1 MRTDFNHVA
10 DTIRLENAI
19 FTKLGAGVHALNPG
33 FFHADPAAADAN
45 DYIVYNKATGIL
57 SYDNDGSGSHA
68 AIAFAF
74 LQNKPV
80 LAANDFTV
88 I

>member
-1 MRTDFNHVA
+1 MRARDSSPMPA
-10 DTIRLENAI
+10 LPL
-19 FTKLGAGVHALNPG
+19 LGGRIAEAR
-33 FFHADPAAADAN
+33 AAA
-45 DYIVYNKATGIL
+45 
-57 SYDNDGSGSHA
+57 HA

-80 LAANDFTV
+80 LAANDFQV